1 MMGDIKN
8 PITYHKY
15 KLLMYGNT
23 LCVKGKYDI
32 TSYDDSNVML
42 NCAGDILC
50 ISGDSLIISSL
61 DVDSIY
67 ISGKITDIS
76 IS

>member
-1 MMGDIKN
+1 MGEAIN
-8 PITYHKY
+8 QIAYHKY

-32 TSYDDSNVML
+32 TSYDENNVML
-42 NCAGDILC
+42 KCADDILS
-50 ISGDSLIISSL
+50 ISGDNISISSL
-61 DVDSIY
+61 DVDNIY
-67 ISGKITDIS
+67 ISGKISDIS